1 MLIFL
6 VLVSLSAVSAADDNA
21 NGIISVDDND
31 ELILDEAIDDDVSS
45 ANNNYDEELIL
56 ENPADDL
63 VGSENDA
70 TPLKEGATG
79 SFSDLNKLIN
89 EDYSSND
96 TITLNG
102 NYKYSDGDDAFVH
115 GIWIGRGV
123 TIDGNG
129 FTLDGSNSAR
139 MFNVNTNN
147 EVIIKNINFING
159 HATGGMSI
167 SLLSG
172 GAIYFGTDS
181 KYANNKVINCN
192 FTNNTAENDGGAI
205 YGIYSGVAINC
216 TFIQNTAKKVYS
228 GALHHFDATNC
239 AFIQNTAKYG
249 GAIFDSTAIN
259 CTFINNT
266 AQGAGAMLRGT
277 AVLCRFV
284 EDSDTTSDT
293 NIVTPA
299 FSVSDLTTVYH
310 SGDKLLF
317 NLTAN
322 DVNYDGLDAE
332 IKFIKAK
339 PQSKQFM
346 P

>member
-1 MLIFL
+1 MNIKRYLYILLIFL

-56 ENPADDL
+56 ETPADDL
-63 VGSENDA
+63 SENDA

-89 EDYSSND
+89 EDFSSND

-102 NYKYSDGDDAFVH
+102 NYKYTDGDDDFVH

-139 MFNVNTNN
+139 MFNVHSND
-147 EVIIKNINFING
+147 VIFKNINFING
-159 HATGGMSI
+159 HATSGNSI
-167 SLLSG
+167 YLLSG
-172 GAIYFGTDS
+172 GAIYFGVDS
-181 KYANNKVINCN
+181 NNKVINCN

-216 TFIQNTAKKVYS
+216 TFTQNTAKMVYS

-266 AQGAGAMLRGT
+266 AQGSGAMLRST

-284 EDSDTTSDT
+284 EDSDTTSET

-322 DVNYDGLDAE
+322 D
-332 IKFIKAK
+332 K
-339 PQSKQFM
+339 
-346 P
+346 